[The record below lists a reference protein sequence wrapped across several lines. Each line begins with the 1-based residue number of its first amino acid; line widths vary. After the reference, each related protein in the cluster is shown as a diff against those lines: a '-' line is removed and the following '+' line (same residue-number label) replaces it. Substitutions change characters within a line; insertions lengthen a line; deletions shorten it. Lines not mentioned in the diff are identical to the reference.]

1 MRAVEN
7 YLAAFFHSTKPLVIP
22 VYQRN
27 YTWKK
32 ENCKLLFD
40 DILNICDIPD
50 KKHFIGSIVFVDD
63 SDAYIIID
71 GQQRITTIS
80 ILLLA
85 LRNAIKAGDI
95 YSDVDS
101 LVEQIDNGFLI
112 NPYVRDKA
120 HRMKLKPF
128 RDDCTAYDAL
138 FGSRDNF
145 VQESVITAN
154 YNYFY
159 DEILAHKINPVT
171 FFEAIERRLEFVEVK
186 LVPTLG
192 DNAQLVFETINS
204 TGVSLNETDKIRNFV
219 LMNLKAKE
227 QEDFYNNYWL
237 PVERYTNIYLEDFMR
252 DYLTMKLKA
261 IPNKNDVYRVFKE
274 FVLQNYAEGIEPLL
288 ADLKKYALIFK
299 SIKETNIGSAKAN
312 RIMADLEQ
320 LELTTT
326 YPFMLA
332 MLDYHQQGCLDD
344 NQLEKVLNA
353 LEVFLFRRI
362 MSGYYNTGLNKIFA
376 NLHNRILKMQYDNFT
391 YSDVFIYLL
400 QHGIS
405 YWEFPNDEQFFH
417 SFEDRE
423 VYKMRSNY
431 RLYLFYKMEEALNKE
446 SAGTKKK
453 IEDGVLSIEH
463 IMPQTLTDDW
473 RKELGLDFT
482 DEDYE
487 KWVHNIGNLTLTA
500 YNSEYSNRKFTEKRD
515 GIPSIPD
522 MKGFKDSCVAMN
534 RYVSVQEHWTVEQ
547 MKERRDM
554 LAAEACKIWPYPT
567 TTFTPLVVEEESIPI
582 DADYKFKG
590 RYIKSYTFMGATVQV
605 ESWADAF
612 ARIVKTLYEQDSAIL
627 YHLAHDPSEVYY
639 LTEPEPSTKPIA
651 EGIHLLV
658 GCDTNNKLRQI
669 HRLLS
674 MYKLESDDISVTLW
688 PPRKTEEEA

>member
-40 DILNICDIPD
+40 DILNISDIPD

-63 SDAYIIID
+63 PDAYIIID

-85 LRNAIKAGDI
+85 LRNAMMNDDI
-95 YSDVDS
+95 ATDDDS
-101 LVEQIDNGFLI
+101 LIEQINNGFLI
-112 NPYVRDKA
+112 NPYVKDKA

-138 FGSRDNF
+138 FGPKENF

-154 YNYFY
+154 YNFFY
-159 DEILAHKINPVT
+159 GEIQAHKINPVT
-171 FFEAIERRLEFVEVK
+171 FFEAIARRLEFVEVK
-186 LVPTLG
+186 LTPNYG

-219 LMNLKAKE
+219 LMNLKAQE
-227 QEDFYNNYWL
+227 QEDYYNNYWL

-261 IPNKNDVYRVFKE
+261 IPNRNDVYRIFKE
-274 FVLQNYAEGIEPLL
+274 YVQENYTESIEPLL
-288 ADLKKYALIFK
+288 SDLKHYALIFK
-299 SIKETNIGSAKAN
+299 SIKEANVGTAKAN
-312 RIMADLEQ
+312 HIMKDLEQ

-326 YPFMLA
+326 YPFMLS

-344 NQLEKVLNA
+344 SELEKVLSA
-353 LEVFLFRRI
+353 MEVFLFRRI
-362 MSGYYNTGLNKIFA
+362 MSGYYNTGLNKVFA
-376 NLHNRILKMQYDNFT
+376 NLHNRILKMMYDNFT

-405 YWEFPNDEQFFH
+405 YWEFPNDDQFIK
-417 SFEDRE
+417 SFEERE

-431 RLYLFYKMEEALNKE
+431 RLYLFYKMEEALNRE

-473 RKELGLDFT
+473 RAELGPDFT
-482 DEDYE
+482 DEDYK

-500 YNSEYSNRKFTEKRD
+500 YNSEYSNRKFKEKRD
-515 GIPSIPD
+515 GIPSVPD
-522 MKGFKDSCVAMN
+522 MKGFKASCVALN
-534 RYVSVQEHWTVEQ
+534 QYVSEQDHWTVEQ

-554 LAAEACKIWPYPT
+554 LAQEACKIWPYPVSS
-567 TTFTPLVVEEESIPI
+567 FTPRVIEEEFIPI

-590 RYIKSYTFMGATVQV
+590 RNIKSYTFMGAVVQV

-612 ARIVKTLYEQDSAIL
+612 TRIVKTLYEQDSSIL
-627 YHLAHDPSEVYY
+627 YHLAHDASEVYY
-639 LTEPEPSTKPIA
+639 LPEETRATNKIA
-651 EGIHLLV
+651 EGIHLV
-658 GCDTNNKLRQI
+658 VACDTMSKLRQI
-669 HRLLS
+669 QRLLA
-674 MYKLESDDISVTLW
+674 MYKMESDDISVTLW
-688 PPRKTEEEA
+688 PPRKTEEA

>member
-1 MRAVEN
+1 MRAVES

-40 DILNICDIPD
+40 DILNICNITD
-50 KKHFIGSIVFVDD
+50 KKHFIGSIVYVDD
-63 SDAYIIID
+63 PEAYIIID

-85 LRNAIKAGDI
+85 LRNAIINGDI
-95 YSDVDS
+95 AVDDDS
-101 LVEQIDNGFLI
+101 LVDQINNGFLI
-112 NPYVRDKA
+112 NQYVRDKA

-138 FGSRDNF
+138 FGDVDSF
-145 VQESVITAN
+145 VPDSIITAN

-159 DEILAHKINPVT
+159 GEILAHKIDAEK
-171 FFEAIERRLEFVEVK
+171 FFEAIQNRLEFVEVK
-186 LVPTLG
+186 LFPTHG

-204 TGVSLNETDKIRNFV
+204 TGVSLNETDKIRNYV
-219 LMNLKAKE
+219 LMNLKAKV
-227 QEDFYNNYWL
+227 QEDYYNNYWL
-237 PVERYTNIYLEDFMR
+237 PIERYTNIYLEDFMR
-252 DYLTMKLKA
+252 DYLTMKLKS

-274 FVLQNYAEGIEPLL
+274 FVQQNFLNNIEPLL
-288 ADLKKYALIFK
+288 EELKHYASIFK
-299 SIKETNIGSAKAN
+299 SIKEGKIGSQKLN
-312 RIMADLEQ
+312 HIMADLEQ

-326 YPFMLA
+326 YPFLLA
-332 MLDYHQQGCLDD
+332 MLEYYQKGNIDEREV
-344 NQLEKVLNA
+344 EKVLST
-353 LEVFLFRRI
+353 LEIFLFRRI

-376 NLHNRILKMQYDNFT
+376 NLHNRILKLQYAEYT

-405 YWEFPNDEQFFH
+405 YWDFPNDTQFLR
-417 SFEDRE
+417 SFEERE

-431 RLYLFYKMEEALNKE
+431 RLYLFYKLEEALNRE
-446 SAGTKKK
+446 TVGTKKK
-453 IEDGVLSIEH
+453 IEDGVLTIEH

-473 RKELGLDFT
+473 RAELGSDFT
-482 DEDYE
+482 DEDFT

-500 YNSEYSNRKFTEKRD
+500 YNSEYSNRKFSEKRD

-522 MKGFKDSCVAMN
+522 MKGFKDSCVALN
-534 RYVSVQEHWTVEQ
+534 KFVSEQEHWKMEQ
-547 MKERRDM
+547 MEKRCAMIAE
-554 LAAEACKIWPYPT
+554 EACKIWPYPT
-567 TTFTPLVVEEESIPI
+567 TTFTPLIIEEEAIPI

-590 RYIKSYTFMGATVQV
+590 RYIKSYTFNGTTIQV
-605 ESWADAF
+605 DSWADAF
-612 ARIVKTLYEQDSAIL
+612 TRIVKTLYEMDSSIL

-639 LTEPEPSTKPIA
+639 LPEPAKSTNPIA
-651 EGIHLLV
+651 EGINLLV

-669 HRLLS
+669 HRLLA
-674 MYKLESDDISVTLW
+674 MYKLESDDILVTLY
-688 PPRKTEEEA
+688 PTKNVES

>member
-40 DILNICDIPD
+40 DILNICDNPE

-63 SDAYIIID
+63 PDAYIIID

-85 LRNAIKAGDI
+85 IRNAIINKHLA
-95 YSDVDS
+95 SDDDS
-101 LVEQIDNGFLI
+101 LVEQINNGFLI
-112 NPYVRDKA
+112 NQYVRDKA

-138 FGSRDNF
+138 FGSKENF
-145 VQESVITAN
+145 VQESVITTN

-159 DEILAHKINPVT
+159 DEILAHKIDPKA
-171 FFEAIERRLEFVEVK
+171 FFDAIQNRLEFVQVK
-186 LVPTLG
+186 LSPNDG

-227 QEDFYNNYWL
+227 QEDYYNNYWL

-252 DYLTMKLKA
+252 DYLTMKLKT

-274 FVLQNYAEGIEPLL
+274 FVHENYVGNIEALL
-288 ADLKKYALIFK
+288 LDLKKYALIFK
-299 SIKETNIGSAKAN
+299 SIKEANIGSAKLN

-332 MLDYHQQGCLDD
+332 MLDYHQEGNLVDSE
-344 NQLEKVLNA
+344 LEKVLNA

-376 NLHNRILKMQYDNFT
+376 NLHNRILKMLYDNFT

-405 YWEFPNDEQFFH
+405 YWEFPNDEQFVY
-417 SFEDRE
+417 SFEERE

-446 SAGTKKK
+446 AAGTKKK
-453 IEDGVLSIEH
+453 IEEGVLSIEH

-473 RKELGLDFT
+473 RKELGPDFT

-500 YNSEYSNRKFTEKRD
+500 YNSEYSNRKFTEKRE
-515 GIPSIPD
+515 GIPSLPD
-522 MKGFKDSCVAMN
+522 MKGFKDSCVALN
-534 RYVSVQEHWTVEQ
+534 KYVSAQEHWTIEQ

-554 LAAEACKIWPYPT
+554 LAKEACKIWPYPT
-567 TTFTPLVVEEESIPI
+567 TTFTPQVIEEESIPI
-582 DADYKFKG
+582 DADYKFRG
-590 RYIKSYTFMGATVQV
+590 RNIKSYTFMGTIVPV

-612 ARIVKTLYEQDSAIL
+612 ARIVKTLYEKDSAIL
-627 YHLAHDPSEVYY
+627 YHLAHDASEAYY
-639 LTEPEPSTKPIA
+639 LTEETSGTKKIA

-658 GCDTNNKLRQI
+658 ACDTMSKLRQI
-669 HRLLS
+669 QRLLA
-674 MYKLESDDISVTLW
+674 MYKFESDDIAVTLY
-688 PPRKTEEEA
+688 PVKNVES

>member
-40 DILNICDIPD
+40 DILNICDIPE

-63 SDAYIIID
+63 PDAYIIID

-85 LRNAIKAGDI
+85 IRNAIMNKKIACD
-95 YSDVDS
+95 DDS
-101 LVEQIDNGFLI
+101 LIDQINNGFLI
-112 NPYVRDKA
+112 NPYARDKA

-138 FGSRDNF
+138 FGPEENF
-145 VQESVITAN
+145 VQESIITAN

-159 DEILAHKINPVT
+159 DEILAHKIDPKA
-171 FFEAIERRLEFVEVK
+171 FFDAIQNRLEFVQVK
-186 LVPTLG
+186 LSPNDG

-227 QEDFYNNYWL
+227 QEDYYNNYWL

-252 DYLTMKLKA
+252 DYLTMKLKT

-274 FVLQNYAEGIEPLL
+274 FVHENYVGNIEVLL
-288 ADLKKYALIFK
+288 LDLKKYAHIFK
-299 SIKETNIGSAKAN
+299 SIKEAKVGNSKVNVIMTN
-312 RIMADLEQ
+312 LEQ

-332 MLDYHQQGCLDD
+332 MLDYYQQGCLDD
-344 NQLEKVLNA
+344 SELEKVLNA

-376 NLHNRILKMQYDNFT
+376 NLHNRILKMMYDNFT

-405 YWEFPNDEQFFH
+405 YWEFPNNEQFIF
-417 SFEDRE
+417 SFEERE

-446 SAGTKKK
+446 AAGTKKK
-453 IEDGVLSIEH
+453 IEEGVLSIEH

-473 RKELGLDFT
+473 RKELGPDFT

-500 YNSEYSNRKFTEKRD
+500 YNTEYSNRKFTEKRD
-515 GIPSIPD
+515 GIPSLPD
-522 MKGFKDSCVAMN
+522 MKGFKDSCVALN
-534 RYVSVQEHWTVEQ
+534 KFVSAQEHWTIEQ

-554 LAAEACKIWPYPT
+554 LAKEACKIWPYPT
-567 TTFTPLVVEEESIPI
+567 TTFTPQVIEEESIPI
-582 DADYKFKG
+582 DADYKFRG
-590 RYIKSYTFMGATVQV
+590 RYIKSYTFMGTIVPV

-612 ARIVKTLYEQDSAIL
+612 ARIVKTLYEKDSAIL
-627 YHLAHDPSEVYY
+627 YHLAHDTSEVYY
-639 LTEPEPSTKPIA
+639 LTEETSGTKKIA
-651 EGIHLLV
+651 EGIHLV
-658 GCDTNNKLRQI
+658 VACDTMSKLRQI
-669 HRLLS
+669 QRLLA
-674 MYKLESDDISVTLW
+674 MYKFESDDIAVTLY
-688 PPRKTEEEA
+688 PIKIIES